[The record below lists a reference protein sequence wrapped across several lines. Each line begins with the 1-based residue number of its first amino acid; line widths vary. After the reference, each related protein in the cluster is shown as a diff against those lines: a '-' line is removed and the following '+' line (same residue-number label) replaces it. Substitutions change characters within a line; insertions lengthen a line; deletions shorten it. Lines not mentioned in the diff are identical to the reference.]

1 MIWVDY
7 IILATIAISALV
19 SLMRG
24 FVREAISLAG
34 WILAFWLAL
43 SFMDEVA
50 ALIAGQI
57 SVPSLRLGL
66 AFFVL
71 FIVTLLLTAV
81 VNYFAGLL
89 VSKTGLSGTDR
100 VLGMVFGAARGAL
113 IVALLVLLA
122 GLTALPRDR
131 WWQQSVLIVHF
142 QALALEV
149 RSFLPAEIA
158 GYFNFQP

>member
-113 IVALLVLLA
+113 IVGLLVLLA